1 MRFVDLIHP
10 EDKARN
16 GAPADRLRAGDIPGY
31 IIENPYMRKDGAI
44 IWVRKSASLTHG
56 AGGGLWI
63 VNLVE
68 DVTERKR
75 SEEMAARTVAQLSA
89 ILDGTTDAVIS
100 IDVAGIVQSIN
111 AAGERMFGYGRGE
124 VVGRNVSMLM
134 PQEDARR
141 HHEYLANYL
150 RTGDGK
156 IIGVG
161 RETEGRRKDG
171 SVFPID
177 LAIVEAVVC
186 DELIFIG
193 FVRDVSER
201 RNFEIRMDQLAA
213 QRLTA
218 IGRMAGALAH
228 ELNQPLAAAG
238 VYLATAQRML
248 SRAPDER
255 LAPVEDALDRDGH
268 QVARMGDMIRRLRG
282 FVAHGEADKTHQ
294 SLHGLIREIAAAEL
308 PEGQTA
314 GLTLTLNLNAQD
326 DEVLIDRVQF
336 GQILCPISSET
347 PKRRRRSP
355 LHCMWPFQPS

>member
-1 MRFVDLIHP
+1 
-10 EDKARN
+10 
-16 GAPADRLRAGDIPGY
+16 LRAGEIPGY
-31 IIENPYMRKDGAI
+31 VIENRYIRKDGAI

-56 AGGGLWI
+56 AGGGRRWI

-75 SEEMAARTVAQLSA
+75 SEETAARTVAQLSA
-89 ILDGTTDAVIS
+89 ILDGATDAVIS

-111 AAGERMFGYGRGE
+111 PAGERMFGYGRGE

-161 RETEGRRKDG
+161 RETEGRSEDG
-171 SVFPID
+171 SVFPVD
-177 LAIVEAVVC
+177 LAVVEAVVY

-193 FVRDVSER
+193 FVRDLSER

-218 IGRMAGALAH
+218 IGGMAGALAH

-238 VYLATAQRML
+238 VYLATAQRMIRCEVSDDGPGLADAVKASLFEPLTSTKATGMGVGL
-248 SRAPDER
+248 SISKSIIEAHYGRIWGESRPGGGTVFSFTLP
-255 LAPVEDALDRDGH
+255 LA
-268 QVARMGDMIRRLRG
+268 
-282 FVAHGEADKTHQ
+282 T
-294 SLHGLIREIAAAEL
+294 AE
-308 PEGQTA
+308 
-314 GLTLTLNLNAQD
+314 
-326 DEVLIDRVQF
+326 
-336 GQILCPISSET
+336 SEE
-347 PKRRRRSP
+347 
-355 LHCMWPFQPS
+355 